1 MVDGKIVS
9 TMLDEASANCNFCS
23 ATPKQMQD
31 VKSCKKRK
39 LNSAALAFGL
49 SSLHMWMR
57 CAEYLL
63 KISYRMN
70 IKLARIR
77 KNSPEKAKELAEKR
91 RIQTECYNRLGGIRV
106 DFPNPKGGNTND
118 GNLCRKLLRNY
129 KVIQLIKTPLCSMS
143 HKNQKKL
150 SIVPMRHMSV
160 IRIQNSAKSLS
171 YICF

>member
-91 RIQTECYNRLGGIRV
+91 RIQTECYNRLGG
-106 DFPNPKGGNTND
+106 D
-118 GNLCRKLLRNY
+118 GMTDGSIAISLITAKPLLVRASP
-129 KVIQLIKTPLCSMS
+129 ITSPSPIL
-143 HKNQKKL
+143 L
-150 SIVPMRHMSV
+150 S
-160 IRIQNSAKSLS
+160 LL
-171 YICF
+171 